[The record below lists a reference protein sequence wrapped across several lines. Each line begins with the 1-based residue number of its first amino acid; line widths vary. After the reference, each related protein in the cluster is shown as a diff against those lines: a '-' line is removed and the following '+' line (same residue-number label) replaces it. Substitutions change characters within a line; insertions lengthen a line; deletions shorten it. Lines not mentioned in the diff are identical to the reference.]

1 MERRAFLGAM
11 AGGLLAAPLAA
22 EAQPAPKVARIGV
35 LYAGSTPF
43 DPYSPNIMAFK
54 EALRRL
60 GWVEGQ
66 NLVVEFL
73 QVGDG
78 GVARVQELAR
88 TLDHLKI
95 EVAVGPSNLSIIA
108 ARSATTTVPIVMVNV
123 NDPVGSGFVKSLASP
138 GGNITGLSFSV
149 GPEVTGKRL
158 ELLAEARPRFS
169 RFAALVDSSFWRERT
184 SVYSFLEITARARG
198 MAMQMVEV
206 REAGALAT
214 TFAMLVKDHTE
225 TLLIGGGP
233 INFDLRGQIAELALR
248 HRLPTAY
255 SWREGPEAGGLLS
268 YGPNL
273 SARWSHAAVYVDKI
287 LKGAKPADLPV
298 EQPNIFE
305 FVINLKTAKA
315 LGLTIPPSLLA
326 RADEVIQ

>member
-1 MERRAFLGAM
+1 MLRI
-11 AGGLLAAPLAA
+11 GLAVVLALSLLAPLAA
-22 EAQPAPKVARIGV
+22 GAQPAPKVARIGV
-35 LYAGSTPF
+35 ISVGTPL
-43 DPYSPNIMAFK
+43 DPYNPNITAFK

-78 GVARVQELAR
+78 SVARVQELAR
-88 TLDHLKI
+88 NFDHLKI
-95 EVAVGPSNLSIIA
+95 EVVVGPNNLSIIA
-108 ARSATTTVPIVMVNV
+108 ARSATTTIPIVMVIV
-123 NDPVGSGFVKSLASP
+123 NDPVGAGFVKSLASP

-149 GPEVTGKRL
+149 GPEVIGKRL

-169 RFAALVDSSFWRERT
+169 RFTVLVDSTLWRERT
-184 SVYSFLEITARARG
+184 SVYSSLETAARALG

-206 REAGALAT
+206 REASALAT
-214 TFAMLVKDHTE
+214 MFDTLVKDHTE
-225 TLLIGGGP
+225 ALLIGGGP
-233 INFDLRGQIAELALR
+233 INFGLRGQIAELALR

-268 YGPNL
+268 YAPNL
-273 SARWSHAAVYVDKI
+273 SARWSYAAVYVDKI

-298 EQPNIFE
+298 EQPTKFE
-305 FVINLKTAKA
+305 LVINLKTAKA
-315 LGLTIPPSLLA
+315 LGLTIPQSLLL
-326 RADEVIQ
+326 RADQIIQ

>member
-1 MERRAFLGAM
+1 MERRAFICAVT
-11 AGGLLAAPLAA
+11 GGLLAAPLAA

-35 LYAGSTPF
+35 LYGEGTPF
-43 DPYSPNIMAFK
+43 DPSSPNITAFK
-54 EALRRL
+54 ETLRWL

-149 GPEVTGKRL
+149 GR
-158 ELLAEARPRFS
+158 R
-169 RFAALVDSSFWRERT
+169 
-184 SVYSFLEITARARG
+184 
-198 MAMQMVEV
+198 
-206 REAGALAT
+206 
-214 TFAMLVKDHTE
+214 
-225 TLLIGGGP
+225 
-233 INFDLRGQIAELALR
+233 
-248 HRLPTAY
+248 
-255 SWREGPEAGGLLS
+255 
-268 YGPNL
+268 
-273 SARWSHAAVYVDKI
+273 
-287 LKGAKPADLPV
+287 
-298 EQPNIFE
+298 
-305 FVINLKTAKA
+305 
-315 LGLTIPPSLLA
+315 
-326 RADEVIQ
+326 

>member
-1 MERRAFLGAM
+1 MEPADSALGLRRPVERRTFMAMM

-43 DPYSPNIMAFK
+43 DSYSPNITAFK

-60 GWVEGQ
+60 GWGEGQ

-78 GVARVQELAR
+78 SVARVQELAR
-88 TLDHLKI
+88 NLDHLKI
-95 EVAVGPSNLSIIA
+95 EVAVGPTNLSVVA
-108 ARSATTTVPIVMVNV
+108 ARSATTTIPIVMVNV

-158 ELLAEARPRFS
+158 ELLAEARPQFS
-169 RFAALVDSSFWRERT
+169 RFAVLVDSSFWRERT
-184 SVYSFLEITARARG
+184 SVYSFLETTARARG

-206 REAGALAT
+206 RR
-214 TFAMLVKDHTE
+214 LVH
-225 TLLIGGGP
+225 
-233 INFDLRGQIAELALR
+233 
-248 HRLPTAY
+248 
-255 SWREGPEAGGLLS
+255 WRPRS
-268 YGPNL
+268 PC
-273 SARWSHAAVYVDKI
+273 
-287 LKGAKPADLPV
+287 
-298 EQPNIFE
+298 
-305 FVINLKTAKA
+305 
-315 LGLTIPPSLLA
+315 
-326 RADEVIQ
+326 

>member
-1 MERRAFLGAM
+1 VDRRTFLAGTGAV
-11 AGGLLAAPLAA
+11 LLAAPLVA
-22 EAQPAPKVARIGV
+22 EGQQTGKVHRIGV
-35 LYAGSTPF
+35 LSAGGTSI
-43 DPYSPNIMAFK
+43 DPHNPNIAAFN

-78 GVARVQELAR
+78 SGARVQELAR
-88 TLDHLKI
+88 NFDHLKI
-95 EVAVGPSNLSIIA
+95 EVVVGANNLSIIA
-108 ARSATTTVPIVMVNV
+108 ARSATTTIPIVMVNV

-138 GGNITGLSFSV
+138 GGNIIGLSFSV

-158 ELLAEARPRFS
+158 ELLADARPRFS
-169 RFAALVDSSFWRERT
+169 RFAVLVDSSFWRERT
-184 SVYSFLEITARARG
+184 SVYSFLETTARTRG
-198 MAMQMVEV
+198 MAMQMIEV

-214 TFAMLVKDHTE
+214 TFATLVKDHTE

-233 INFDLRGQIAELALR
+233 INFELRGQIAELALR

-268 YGPNL
+268 YGPSL

-287 LKGAKPADLPV
+287 LKGAKPS
-298 EQPNIFE
+298 
-305 FVINLKTAKA
+305 
-315 LGLTIPPSLLA
+315 G
-326 RADEVIQ
+326 